1 MNRSIC
7 PYLGT
12 LDKADQPAVAVEYP
26 SLENQCFAAPASELL
41 LLGDQATFC
50 LSSEHRHCPRYQAVQ
65 RGVESEGARSEAEAT
80 PYAYAEALEMDD
92 HAAPIGLWGNL
103 AELFERDASRSQRRW
118 AWVGAAFLFMG
129 LLLFGGLG
137 ATYLGWQLV
146 TRQYLTAATGEGQI
160 TTLANEVAQPLYVIQ
175 TATSP
180 APAIVV
186 PLTDTVATTPDA
198 GALLPSPTAQ
208 TNFPPAVTPTPIQ
221 IDPNAV
227 APPPLTDAQP
237 LPTATA
243 EIAADMVAELPPP
256 ASEPINPAPE
266 NITLP
271 TPAINLGLDVPTRR
285 PTPVFELPT
294 STPIPEEPTPTP
306 SPTPILGTPVVQFA
320 PLQYVLQEGQCTLV
334 RWQVDNVRAV
344 YYENQGV
351 DGTGQREECI
361 DDEPE
366 TFTLAVILPDGNT
379 SIYTTTIDFL
389 PPTPTLTPTPS
400 FTPYREPEP
409 TPTWTP
415 DVPTPTP
422 TVPLFFG
429 ADLSIFGDHRRVCGA
444 GSTCEF
450 DLLVS
455 NTGNTADSFMLTYN
469 HTGPWPALLCVDG
482 GDCATSNLSLSNVAA
497 GSNKLVKVKVSVPG
511 EATSQIASY
520 GLQAISNSS
529 GGSVTSSVITIE
541 VEVP

>member
-12 LDKADQPAVAVEYP
+12 LDKEDQPAAAVEYP
-26 SLENQCFAAPASELL
+26 SLENQCFAAPANELL

-50 LSSEHRHCPRYQAVQ
+50 LASDHRHCPRYQALQ
-65 RGVESEGARSEAEAT
+65 RSGETADAYPEADAT
-80 PYAYAEALEMDD
+80 PYVYAEEPDERLS
-92 HAAPIGLWGNL
+92 PTGLWSNL
-103 AELFERDASRSQRRW
+103 SELFEREDTRSRRRW
-118 AWVGAAFLFMG
+118 TWVGALMLFMG

-146 TRQYLTAATGEGQI
+146 TRQYLTAARNEGQI
-160 TTLANEVAQPLYVIQ
+160 TTLADEVAQPLYVIQ

-180 APAIVV
+180 AAVIVV
-186 PLTDTVATTPDA
+186 PPIETVVATL
-198 GALLPSPTAQ
+198 ALEELVQPTAAQ
-208 TNFPPAVTPTPIQ
+208 LDFPPAVTPTPIQ

-227 APPPLTDAQP
+227 APPPNTDAQP
-237 LPTATA
+237 IPTTA
-243 EIAADMVAELPPP
+243 AEAVNEIPAELPPP
-256 ASEPINPAPE
+256 VSEPINTAPE

-271 TPAINLGLDVPTRR
+271 TPEINLGLEVPTRR
-285 PTPVFELPT
+285 PTPVFEVPT
-294 STPIPEEPTPTP
+294 STPTPEEPTATP
-306 SPTPILGTPVVQFA
+306 SPTPILGTPVVNFA

-334 RWQVDNVRAV
+334 RWQVENVQAV

-379 SIYTTTIDFL
+379 RIYTTTIDFL
-389 PPTPTLTPTPS
+389 PPTPTLTPTAS

-415 DVPTPTP
+415 DVATPTP

-429 ADLSIFGDHRRVCGA
+429 ADLSVFGDQRRVCGA

-469 HTGPWPALLCVDG
+469 HSGPWPALICADG
-482 GDCATSNLSLSNVAA
+482 GDCAQSNLSLSNVAP
-497 GSNKLVKVKVSVPG
+497 GSNKLVKVKVSIPG
-511 EATSQIASY
+511 DATSQVASY

-529 GGSVTSSVITIE
+529 GGSVTSSVVTIE